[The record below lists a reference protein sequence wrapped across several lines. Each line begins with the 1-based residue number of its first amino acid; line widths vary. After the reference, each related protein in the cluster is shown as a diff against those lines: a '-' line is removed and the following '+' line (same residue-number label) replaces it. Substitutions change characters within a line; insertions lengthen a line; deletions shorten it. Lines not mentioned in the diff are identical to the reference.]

1 MKRILSIIVLLV
13 ISIFHANAQEE
24 FGGIARFDSTVH
36 DFGTLTQEDGVQSHV
51 FTVTNIGSEDL
62 VIYAV
67 MTTCGC
73 TKVDWT
79 RETVAPGKTGT
90 ISVTYANED
99 GPYPF
104 DKALKV
110 YLSGIDKPVVLH
122 LKGVVT
128 NKRK

>member
-1 MKRILSIIVLLV
+1 MALLLACM
-13 ISIFHANAQEE
+13 FHASAQND
-24 FGGIARFDSTVH
+24 FGGIAAFDSTVH
-36 DFGTLTQEDGVQSHV
+36 DFGTLTVNDGVQSHT
-51 FTVTNIGSEDL
+51 FTVTNIGREDM

-79 RETVAPGKTGT
+79 RETVPPGKSGK

-104 DKALKV
+104 DKTLKV
-110 YLSGIDKPVVLH
+110 YISGIDKPVVLH

-128 NKRK
+128 KKRN